1 MRALAFILALTAAG
15 PAAALSCMQAD
26 PQADFRRAAADDR
39 SWIVVDGEMRFDE
52 DLLPKTDL
60 GAQAPRDAV
69 EIPARIAGQGLS
81 KEGFTIP
88 FDRDITLRAT
98 CAGPWCAS
106 PASDT
111 RYLAFLLKEG
121 DGYVALAS
129 PCPGTTCTPIPRPR
143 RSTRCR
149 SACRAAPAPIAR
161 CEFSVVC

>member
-15 PAAALSCMQAD
+15 PAVALSCMQAD

-69 EIPARIAGQGLS
+69 EIPARIEGQGLS

-129 PCPGTTCTPIPRPR
+129 PCPGNLHPN
-143 RSTRCR
+143 
-149 SACRAAPAPIAR
+149 PAPEALDAVQTCMQGGPCAER
-161 CEFSVVC
+161 